1 MSILLLA
8 VLLFNWGGY
17 HLFTDYLENKA
28 DQQLEASLDDNNY
41 KESELISF
49 KVPANL
55 PYYTNSENYERVNG
69 EININGVDY
78 KYVKRR
84 MYNDSV
90 ELLCIPNVT
99 KTGLENARNDF
110 YRLANDLVSNGASK
124 KSTANHN
131 HTTKFS
137 VQDYTA
143 TQLIDM
149 NPSSRFLSNTAAIA
163 VYHRYKSIYL
173 ESLDQPPEA
182 ES

>member
-1 MSILLLA
+1 
-8 VLLFNWGGY
+8 
-17 HLFTDYLENKA
+17 
-28 DQQLEASLDDNNY
+28 
-41 KESELISF
+41 
-49 KVPANL
+49 
-55 PYYTNSENYERVNG
+55 
-69 EININGVDY
+69 
-78 KYVKRR
+78 

-110 YRLANDLVSNGASK
+110 YRLANDLVSNSSSK
-124 KSTANHN
+124 KSTTNHN

-163 VYHRYKSIYL
+163 VFHRFKSIYL
-173 ESLDQPPEA
+173 ECLEQPPEA